1 MCLVESRMIANTYEK
16 KNNNGKNL
24 ENTLFLFYR
33 LQCNVVARSNQ
44 ITKEEAQI
52 PMRNMVVY
60 QPDGTI
66 NTIYWVLGD
75 EKFLS
80 LERSDGGGL
89 TTDELMNFA
98 SKIGEGIKN
107 YK

>member
-1 MCLVESRMIANTYEK
+1 MIANTYEK

-52 PMRNMVVY
+52 FQPSSSFQLLSQTLQTLTRTPM
-60 QPDGTI
+60 
-66 NTIYWVLGD
+66 
-75 EKFLS
+75 
-80 LERSDGGGL
+80 
-89 TTDELMNFA
+89 
-98 SKIGEGIKN
+98 
-107 YK
+107 